1 MDVRAFRQSPTGQLI
16 SGPDGWAFVPHPL
29 PPRLVI
35 DIVLERQLTAANRA
49 VEEMVRLLHSLP
61 DPQLLTHPFIR
72 REAVF
77 SCRLA
82 GRQVDLADLYACQ
95 ASGIES
101 SGWSFMGNED
111 DAREA
116 LRLAQTV
123 EYALQRLSEMTIN
136 LRLVR
141 ELHARL
147 HQRQAPSEFRFS
159 QNWIG
164 PPGSGLK
171 EATYVPPPVGEV
183 QPAMRQLESY
193 CTLSSD
199 ARFHP
204 LVRLAFAYCQF
215 EAIHPFLDGNG
226 RVGRMLIPLL
236 ACQWG
241 FLPQPILT
249 MSAHFDSS
257 RQTCDSLLLAVS
269 RDGDWRSWVL
279 YFLRGVETQARD
291 ATRRMK
297 SIQQVHAAYCTR
309 LERPL
314 DAHGSTRAA
323 SPRLMATLAKVADRL
338 VETPILTIAGLQ
350 KTLEVH
356 HLNAQRAAQYLV
368 DAGILAPLARTDYDN
383 QRDGVVQLPVYV
395 AMELLSA
402 IVL

>member
-16 SGPDGWAFVPHPL
+16 SSTDGWAFVPHPL

-35 DIVLERQLTAANRA
+35 DVILERQLTAANRA
-49 VEEMVRLLHSLP
+49 VEGMVRLLQSLP
-61 DPQLLTHPFIR
+61 DPQLLAHPFIR
-72 REAVF
+72 REAVY
-77 SCRLA
+77 SSHLA
-82 GRQVDLADLYACQ
+82 GRQVELADLYACQ
-95 ASGIES
+95 AEGIES
-101 SGWSFMGNED
+101 SGWSLTSNED
-111 DAREA
+111 EVREA
-116 LRLAQTV
+116 LRLAQTT
-123 EYALQRLSEMTIN
+123 EYALQRLPETTIN

-141 ELHARL
+141 ELHAQL
-147 HQRQAPSEFRFS
+147 YQRQVPSEFRFS

-171 EATYVPPPVGEV
+171 EATYVPPPAGEV
-183 QPAMRQLESY
+183 QPAMCQLESY
-193 CTLSSD
+193 CTLGSD

-204 LVRLAFAYCQF
+204 LVRLAFAYYQF
-215 EAIHPFLDGNG
+215 EGIHPFLDGNG

-241 FLPQPILT
+241 LLPQPILT
-249 MSAHFDSS
+249 MSAYFDSS
-257 RQTCDSLLLAVS
+257 GQVCDSLLLAVS

-297 SIQQVHAAYCTR
+297 SIQQVHTAYRTR
-309 LERPL
+309 LERPT
-314 DAHGSTRAA
+314 DAQSSTRAA
-323 SPRLMATLAKVADRL
+323 SPRLLATLTKIADRL
-338 VETPILTIAGLQ
+338 VETPILTIGGLQ
-350 KTLEVH
+350 KALEVH

-368 DAGILAPLARTDYDN
+368 DAGVLSPLARTDYDN
-383 QRDGVVQLPVYV
+383 RRSGAAQLPVYV